1 MAADEGETWVDWIIR
16 TMQVAIAAM
25 QKAKVVDWVH
35 EARRRKWMW
44 AGHVAR
50 RTDGRWTRRMMDWR
64 PAGFRA
70 VCRPG
75 SRWEDSLVQFTADVG
90 AENWREV
97 AKDRRAWEE
106 LGEKYAKGMST
117 VAG

>member
-1 MAADEGETWVDWIIR
+1 
-16 TMQVAIAAM
+16 
-25 QKAKVVDWVH
+25 
-35 EARRRKWMW
+35 
-44 AGHVAR
+44 
-50 RTDGRWTRRMMDWR
+50 MMDWR

-70 VCRPG
+70 VGRPE
-75 SRWEDSLVQFTADVG
+75 SRWEDSLVQFTAEVG
-90 AENWREV
+90 VANWREVVKDRRKTGGAANWIEV